1 MFVCFCMDKLYPFG
15 RFFLDLGDFFGLGVS
30 LFFLLPSQ
38 ILTAPLPHRSS
49 LTGVTVTAQT
59 VKSVFLSSVHHQYL
73 VEEQEQWVELEAEL
87 ALGKDLLD
95 NKEVGLVRLFIIG
108 LLLFFTCKI
117 AK

>member
-1 MFVCFCMDKLYPFG
+1 MDELYPFG
-15 RFFLDLGDFFGLGVS
+15 RFFLYLGDFVDLGFS
-30 LFFLLPSQ
+30 LLLLQ
-38 ILTAPLPHRSS
+38 ILTAPLPDRSS
-49 LTGVTVTAQT
+49 LTGGTVTAQT

-73 VEEQEQWVELEAEL
+73 VEEQEQWVELEAELEAEL